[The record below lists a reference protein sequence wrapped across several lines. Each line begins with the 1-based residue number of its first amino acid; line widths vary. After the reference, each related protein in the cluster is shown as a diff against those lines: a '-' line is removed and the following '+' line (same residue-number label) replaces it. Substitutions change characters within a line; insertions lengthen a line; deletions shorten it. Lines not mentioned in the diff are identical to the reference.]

1 MKQPMRIN
9 ANQLLANNNE
19 ATFKVYTS
27 RHLEQIPQVKA
38 LPLAMRF
45 DMQVIANV
53 LPFRVNEY
61 VLDNLIDWNNIPDDP
76 MFRLLFPQREMLA
89 EQDFNQVADLLK
101 RSAPAQELNETVE
114 AIRLKLN
121 PHPAGQMELNVPI
134 FQRQRLQGLQH
145 KYRETVLFFP
155 SQGQVCH
162 SYCTFCF
169 RWPQFVGDKD
179 LRFAS
184 KEVNDLIRY
193 LQHHPQVSD
202 ILFTG
207 GDPMVMKTANLA
219 PYLQGMLRPELKHI
233 QTIRIGTKSLSFWP
247 QRYVTDPDADALL
260 RLLESLVKAGKHVAI
275 MAHYNHWCE
284 FDTSI
289 AQEAIRRLRNTG
301 VIIRSQSPLLNHINA
316 DAGVWAKMWQ
326 EQVRLGIIPYYMFVE
341 RDTGAQHY
349 FEVPLAKAWDIY
361 RTAIRRVSG
370 LGRTVRGPS
379 MSAAPGKVEIQGVTQ
394 LHGEKVFVLRFIQGR
409 NPHWV
414 QQPFF
419 AKYDETATWLNQL
432 KPAFGEKAFFYES
445 EYAEMVAHR
454 KETLFDLDGEC

>member
-27 RHLEQIPQVKA
+27 RHLEHIPQVKT

-341 RDTGAQHY
+341 RDTGSC
-349 FEVPLAKAWDIY
+349 F
-361 RTAIRRVSG
+361 R
-370 LGRTVRGPS
+370 
-379 MSAAPGKVEIQGVTQ
+379 
-394 LHGEKVFVLRFIQGR
+394 
-409 NPHWV
+409 
-414 QQPFF
+414 
-419 AKYDETATWLNQL
+419 
-432 KPAFGEKAFFYES
+432 
-445 EYAEMVAHR
+445 
-454 KETLFDLDGEC
+454 